1 MLLQLLLVPRSYKH
15 LDEPFGE
22 GRFVFECI
30 LAGIL
35 QTLPP
40 VVYHVQDTLDCTLNF
55 SGLTFFLEILCSLLQ
70 NKLFIAHN
78 VD

>member
-1 MLLQLLLVPRSYKH
+1 MLQLLLVPRSYKH
-15 LDEPFGE
+15 LDELFGE

-40 VVYHVQDTLDCTLNF
+40 VVYLLHVLGTLDCTLNV
-55 SGLTFFLEILCSLLQ
+55 SGLAFFLEILFLVT
-70 NKLFIAHN
+70 K
-78 VD
+78 